1 MDSNMISTSLLKR
14 TVKTLLPGS
23 FPNRK
28 FNTSDLGNL
37 FLNKTTIIPTEVK
50 ASNIFSLLGVS
61 NAFYIRTCE
70 HVLHMYICS

>member
-37 FLNKTTIIPTEVK
+37 FLNKTTITPTEVK
-50 ASNIFSLLGVS
+50 VSNIFSLLAVS
-61 NAFYIRTCE
+61 NACYIGTCE